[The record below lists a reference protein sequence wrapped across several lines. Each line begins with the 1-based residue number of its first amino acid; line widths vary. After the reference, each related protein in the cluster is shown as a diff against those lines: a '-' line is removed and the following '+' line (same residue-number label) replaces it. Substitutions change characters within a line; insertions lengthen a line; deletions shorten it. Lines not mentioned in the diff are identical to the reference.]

1 MAPPMHLIVGL
12 GNPGTQYDKTRHN
25 AGFMAI
31 ERFARRHG
39 LLDAGRLKSKF
50 HAAVIDGVICDAKC
64 LLMQPMTFMN
74 RSGQAVREALDFYKL
89 DTSELLIMVDDVAL
103 PCGRIRLRAAGSAG
117 GHNGLADVQR
127 AVGSGDYPRL
137 RIGIDATGR
146 VPQVDYVLQ
155 RFTPQQLTQL
165 DPALDNACDAIE
177 CWLAQGIDKA
187 MSQYNVGTEQG

>member
-1 MAPPMHLIVGL
+1 VAPSMHLIVGL

-50 HAAVIDGVICDAKC
+50 HAAVIEGVICDVKC

>member
-1 MAPPMHLIVGL
+1 MHLIVGL

-50 HAAVIDGVICDAKC
+50 HAAVIEGVICDVKC

>member
-1 MAPPMHLIVGL
+1 MAPSMHLIVGL

-50 HAAVIDGVICDAKC
+50 HAAVIEGVICDTKC

-177 CWLAQGIDKA
+177 YWLAQGIDKA
-187 MSQYNVGTEQG
+187 MSQCNVGTEQG

>member
-1 MAPPMHLIVGL
+1 M
-12 GNPGTQYDKTRHN
+12 
-25 AGFMAI
+25 
-31 ERFARRHG
+31 
-39 LLDAGRLKSKF
+39 
-50 HAAVIDGVICDAKC
+50 
-64 LLMQPMTFMN
+64 
-74 RSGQAVREALDFYKL
+74 
-89 DTSELLIMVDDVAL
+89 
-103 PCGRIRLRAAGSAG
+103 IRLSAAGSAG

-187 MSQYNVGTEQG
+187 MSQYNIGAEQG

>member
-1 MAPPMHLIVGL
+1 MAPSMHLIVGL

-50 HAAVIDGVICDAKC
+50 HAAVIEGVICDVKC

>member
-1 MAPPMHLIVGL
+1 
-12 GNPGTQYDKTRHN
+12 YDKTRHN

-50 HAAVIDGVICDAKC
+50 HAAVIEGVICDVKC

-89 DTSELLIMVDDVAL
+89 DTSEGVILVAAVGGR
-103 PCGRIRLRAAGSAG
+103 CGRIRLRAAGSAG

>member
-1 MAPPMHLIVGL
+1 MHLIVGL

-50 HAAVIDGVICDAKC
+50 HAAVIEGVICDTKC

-137 RIGIDATGR
+137 RIGIDAAGR

-177 CWLAQGIDKA
+177 YWLAQGIDKA
-187 MSQYNVGTEQG
+187 MSQCNVGTEQG